1 MRLLLLFLLAGCTS
15 ASVPPPAP
23 SVPAGPASPPEVQ
36 TETGDRVETLQLNL
50 AALTV
55 FATAAGDEAVAVP
68 LFCRRA
74 GEAIAGNLCVP
85 QLSAGAEVTL
95 SELGRTVLGSPAT
108 ALCSPE
114 EPAAQGFSAPIGKKP
129 DYSPNLPPGYGY
141 LGHGAPPG
149 ALPKPPRRATA
160 TERAQVL
167 AVVQETH
174 PYLLPDAGTEAP
186 RVTVELSGDLD
197 GKEGRESIL
206 SVWRGS
212 EDPDKPG
219 NSALYLQMDSGTVA
233 LVDEEE
239 WFRPNGL
246 VALAGAIPIKGGHAL
261 VITSRWMGGS
271 GVYAIALGDGLRE
284 YLGGWSCGS

>member
-1 MRLLLLFLLAGCTS
+1 MRLFLIVLLAGCTS
-15 ASVPPPAP
+15 TSVPPPTPA
-23 SVPAGPASPPEVQ
+23 VPAGSASPPEIRAQ
-36 TETGDRVETLQLNL
+36 TTDLVERPPDSLVDLTL
-50 AALTV
+50 
-55 FATAAGDEAVAVP
+55 FATAEGSKAVAVP

-74 GEAIAGNLCVP
+74 GEAVAGTRCAP

-95 SELGRTVLGSPAT
+95 PELGRTVLGSPAT
-108 ALCSPE
+108 ALCSAE
-114 EPAAQGFSAPIGKKP
+114 EPAAQGFSASVGQAP
-129 DYSPNLPPGYGY
+129 DYSPRLPPGYGY

-149 ALPKPPRRATA
+149 ALPEPPRRATA

-174 PYLLPDAGTEAP
+174 PYLLPDTGTDTP
-186 RVTVELSGDLD
+186 RVTVEFSGDLD

-219 NSALYLQMDSGTVA
+219 NSALYLQTDSGTLA
-233 LVDEEE
+233 LIDEEE

-246 VALAGAIPIKGGHAL
+246 VVLAGAIPIKGGHAL

-271 GVYAIALGDGLRE
+271 GVYAVALGDGLRE
-284 YLGGWSCGS
+284 YLGGWACGS